1 MVEVTREQFFAT
13 VGLLN
18 VHPRPERDY
27 SAWEMV
33 STRELVGRTEPGYM
47 CRDKDGHYTEK
58 KRYWVIDRLAPAGA
72 TQ

>member
-1 MVEVTREQFFAT
+1 MIEVTKEQFFGT

-18 VHPRPERDY
+18 VRPRPERDH

-47 CRDKDGHYTEK
+47 CRDKDGHYTSE
-58 KRYWVIDRLAPAGA
+58 KRYWVTDRFAA
-72 TQ
+72 